1 MANLAQRTAL
11 AKRYEFLRQIVNL
24 FTKAVLNR
32 LLIAFCRLA
41 VCTSIHD
48 MLIFLTSLFT
58 NLSFKQFIFKMFVMK
73 QPC

>member
-32 LLIAFCRLA
+32 LLIAFCKLA

-58 NLSFKQFIFKMFVMK
+58 NLSFKQFIFKMLMK

>member
-1 MANLAQRTAL
+1 MASLAQRTAL

-32 LLIAFCRLA
+32 LLIAFCKLA

>member
-32 LLIAFCRLA
+32 LLIAFCKLA
-41 VCTSIHD
+41 VCTSIHN